1 MAVLYVKWNETLLK
15 IKLETSK
22 CGIPITIVLGTIS
35 MNFRVNR
42 FQELEITGTRGT
54 SH

>member
-1 MAVLYVKWNETLLK
+1 MAVLHIKWNETSLK

-22 CGIPITIVLGTIS
+22 CGILITIALGTIS
-35 MNFRVNR
+35 MNFRVSR
-42 FQELEITGTRGT
+42 FQEFEITGTRGA